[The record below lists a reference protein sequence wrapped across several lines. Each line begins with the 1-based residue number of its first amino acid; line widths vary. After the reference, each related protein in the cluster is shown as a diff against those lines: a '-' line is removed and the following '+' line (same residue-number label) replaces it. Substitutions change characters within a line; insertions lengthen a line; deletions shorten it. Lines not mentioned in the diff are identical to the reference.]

1 MHVKVH
7 KAARNRLNTKMQKE
21 KREMPGFH
29 RKPKTS
35 YFYKPLYE
43 IGNVL

>member
-1 MHVKVH
+1 MNVKVH

-35 YFYKPLYE
+35 YFYKPLYK
-43 IGNVL
+43 IGKIL

>member
-1 MHVKVH
+1 MNVKVH
-7 KAARNRLNTKMQKE
+7 KAARNRLNTKKKKK

-35 YFYKPLYE
+35 YFYKPLYK
-43 IGNVL
+43 IGKI